1 MDPELAV
8 SELLVAVRALKA
20 VEKNG
25 KNKLSKLKTQ
35 VKSLKAEM
43 ETLNHR
49 LAVVTTSEQKLVQK
63 CEELTQR
70 NQELKVAPNKK
81 SAFFPSPLHRAGLE
95 RQCEELKEK
104 NKKLIIALNK
114 MPAHRADLQRVNATQ
129 CEELTERNKELTIA
143 LNKKP
148 VPHADLQR
156 QCEELAEKNQEL
168 IITLNKRPAP
178 PPSGPSAAKWKAR
191 CEKLKEEYLALQLCY
206 QELKTEFHDLDQTY
220 REYFAG
226 MTHGGIHARTRGFE
240 PEWDMRDVWFLHW
253 WRRRVGKIEHSALS
267 TELARKDP
275 KASTT
280 VCISRIQ
287 KIA

>member
-20 VEKNG
+20 VSAAFPFPVQLTCISRNSETELIQAQVAENARHAEKNG

-220 REYFAG
+220 RGFVFADFRS
-226 MTHGGIHARTRGFE
+226 MQVDI
-240 PEWDMRDVWFLHW
+240 
-253 WRRRVGKIEHSALS
+253 
-267 TELARKDP
+267 
-275 KASTT
+275 
-280 VCISRIQ
+280 
-287 KIA
+287 